1 MFRRKKDELDTPS
14 SSMPAT
20 AKAEPAPVT
29 FARTPTPPNPAPT
42 FGASGI
48 PKPAA
53 APVVPRAVTPVTSTA
68 TPPREKA
75 TSEALDV
82 GKNGEKKLTVG
93 PEIVLSGQIT
103 SCDRLVVEGRVEASL
118 SDSRAIEIAES
129 GFFKGTAEIDHAVI
143 GGRFDGTLTVRE
155 RLTIRSTGRVQGK
168 IRYGQIEI
176 EPGGELSGEVQVA
189 GRGASNLKA
198 VEPPKAAT
206 GTGSMFSSEPKH
218 A

>member
-14 SSMPAT
+14 TSTPGT
-20 AKAEPAPVT
+20 TDKAEPAPVT

-53 APVVPRAVTPVTSTA
+53 PVVPRAVAPVT

-75 TSEALDV
+75 ASEALEV

-189 GRGASNLKA
+189 GRGASTLKA

-206 GTGSMFSSEPKH
+206 GSGSMFSSEPKH

>member
-1 MFRRKKDELDTPS
+1 MFRRKKDEFETTTGLQPT
-14 SSMPAT
+14 
-20 AKAEPAPVT
+20 AEPTASSVPP
-29 FARTPTPPNPAPT
+29 ASIPRTPTPPNPAQS

-48 PKPAA
+48 PKPGATMPRTMS
-53 APVVPRAVTPVTSTA
+53 PVMGARQPEADA
-68 TPPREKA
+68 KK
-75 TSEALDV
+75 SE
-82 GKNGEKKLTVG
+82 EKKLTVG

-103 SCDRLVVEGRVEASL
+103 ACDRLIVEGKVEATL

-143 GGRFDGTLTVRE
+143 GGRFEGTLTVRE

-176 EPGGELSGEVQVA
+176 EPGGELAGEVQVA
-189 GRGASNLKA
+189 GRASNIKA
-198 VEPPKAAT
+198 VQDSGNKPAVAST
-206 GTGSMFSSEPKH
+206 GTG